1 MLKRTIPWP
10 GMSYSVSF
18 LTWESD
24 VLSVHLN
31 LCSCVW
37 HVLVIFTNQFF
48 TINIVLL
55 SKMSHKSLI
64 TYENYVISRQK
75 VGNFGNLFTYTLNF
89 MILLAANFNCF
100 YLQYF
105 SILFSYR
112 VCKVLLTTLVN
123 LIFFNNQF
131 YGFLIKKN
139 SQFPRFNTQNSLLVC
154 KYANKFIF
162 SS

>member
-1 MLKRTIPWP
+1 MGQSPARRYLQYDIRLVQNHVLNMLKRTIPWP

-37 HVLVIFTNQFF
+37 HVLVIFTNLFF
-48 TINIVLL
+48 IINIVLL

-75 VGNFGNLFTYTLNF
+75 VGNFGNLFTYTLRVS
-89 MILLAANFNCF
+89 
-100 YLQYF
+100 YF
-105 SILFSYR
+105 PETI
-112 VCKVLLTTLVN
+112 
-123 LIFFNNQF
+123 NNT
-131 YGFLIKKN
+131 I
-139 SQFPRFNTQNSLLVC
+139 
-154 KYANKFIF
+154 
-162 SS
+162 SSKS